1 MPREA
6 NLFESVSGS
15 VVEAFL
21 LLRLDGKNVP
31 PAWIER
37 AHESRKNREKRLAEL
52 LTENSLDALQAL
64 RDWSCPTVRS
74 TFTMVYGRCWKCSE
88 AARPNCEGISPNKRL
103 KPSPCSRW
111 ATVLRAGRV
120 HSHTGTR

>member
-37 AHESRKNREKRLAEL
+37 AHESRKNREKRLADL

-64 RDWSCPTVRS
+64 RDWELSYRKEY
-74 TFTMVYGRCWKCSE
+74 FYYG
-88 AARPNCEGISPNKRL
+88 
-103 KPSPCSRW
+103 
-111 ATVLRAGRV
+111 LRALLEMQRSGK
-120 HSHTGTR
+120 TKL